1 MKRSPI
7 FIIAEAGVNHN
18 GDLRMAKRLVDA
30 AKRCGADAVKFQS
43 FKAERI
49 ASRHAALAEYQK
61 KSVRGVSQL
70 EMIRRLELDEE
81 AHRVLF
87 SYCRKERIQFLST
100 PFDEGSADLL
110 ERLGVK
116 AYKLPSGELTNKGLL
131 EHVARKRKPLY
142 LSTGMSTLAE
152 VRAAVGWI
160 RAAGRAPLTLLHCV
174 TEYPAP
180 AAEINLRAMRTLREA
195 FGLPVGYSDHTMGI
209 EVPTAAAALGASVIE
224 KHFTLDRG
232 LPGPDHKASLEP
244 PEFADM
250 VRAIRQVEA
259 ALGDGIKRP
268 APCERKNIAIARKSL
283 VAARDLE
290 RGHVL
295 RRGDLLAKRPGT
307 GISPA
312 DLGRALGAALKKPV
326 RQDEVLLWK
335 HLRRP

>member
-1 MKRSPI
+1 MNRPI

-30 AKRCGADAVKFQS
+30 AKGCGADAVKFQS

-61 KSVRGVSQL
+61 RSVRGDSQL

-116 AYKLPSGELTNKGLL
+116 AFKLPSGEITNKGLL

-160 RAAGRAPLTLLHCV
+160 RAAGGPSLTLLHCV

-180 AAEINLRAMRTLREA
+180 AREINLRAMKTLSDA

-209 EVPTAAAALGASVIE
+209 EVPTAAAALGATVIE
-224 KHFTLDRG
+224 KHFTLDRL

-244 PEFADM
+244 PEFAAM
-250 VRAIRQVEA
+250 VRAIRSVEA

-283 VAARDLE
+283 VAAADLE

-295 RRGDLLAKRPGT
+295 RPEDLLAKRPGT

-312 DLGRALGAALKKPV
+312 DLGRILGRTLRMALRADG
-326 RQDEVLLWK
+326 VLAWK
-335 HLRRP
+335 HLRRS